1 MKAFFPVKALEHN
14 SYNIYN
20 YQAMP
25 GKATSLHQLLQRQL
39 YAAHELDRQ
48 VSAKN
53 TEGTILE
60 IPSTGTIV
68 STAYEQLRNAAEYAQ
83 EHLLL
88 QRAIKRFF
96 KRNLFVSNRRG
107 HDLGIELIVDLT
119 QAGYLQGSQFSR
131 ITATELN
138 TRIEAYMS
146 TYDRLRQAHITRE
159 TADDW
164 ILALLSASA
173 EHLLNPHH
181 VEQATLFFAYE
192 HFLHSIPKEK
202 FVSAA
207 VPADDYDF
215 CLYIAIHQSILK
227 SDIDLIRYN
236 IHTLYQQPLQD
247 TAGFIHLSKR
257 IDDLSISQLTIRLK
271 RIVSRYG
278 APFRILKSLTEDHP
292 EAGDLLSHKE
302 AFLELY
308 DKQIDTEYKQLD
320 KRLARGLAKSIVF
333 LIITK
338 LLIGIAI
345 EIPYDI
351 LMHGGVIILPLV
363 INLFFPPLYMAM
375 LVLSLNLPSAA
386 NKRSIRNYMEQLLYG
401 STKSQIHIPKR
412 RRTGIFARI
421 TYAFLFMVPLAVTVF
436 ILRQTGF
443 NVVQMAIFFVFF
455 STASFL
461 GFRLSTLVRD
471 LELTTRQA
479 GLWLSLQ
486 DFFYLPFV
494 VSGQWLSR
502 KYSQLNIVARFMDV
516 AIELPLKTIL
526 RLLRQWMN
534 FLREKHEE
542 LY

>member
-1 MKAFFPVKALEHN
+1 
-14 SYNIYN
+14 
-20 YQAMP
+20 MP
-25 GKATSLHQLLQRQL
+25 GKASSLNELLQRQL

-48 VSAKN
+48 VSSQN
-53 TEGTILE
+53 TAGTILE

-96 KRNLFVSNRRG
+96 KRNLFVANRRG
-107 HDLGIELIVDLT
+107 RDLGIELIVDLT
-119 QAGYLQGSQFSR
+119 QAGYLQESQFSR
-131 ITATELN
+131 NTAAELN
-138 TRIEAYMS
+138 KQIEQYMAAH
-146 TYDRLRQAHITRE
+146 DRLRLAHIARE
-159 TADDW
+159 TADNW
-164 ILALLSASA
+164 ILALLSSSA

-181 VEQATLFFAYE
+181 VEQATLFFTYE

-202 FVSAA
+202 FVAA
-207 VPADDYDF
+207 GQGDDYDF

-227 SDIDLIRYN
+227 SDIDLIHYN
-236 IHTLYQQPLQD
+236 IHTLYQQPLED

-257 IDDLSISQLTIRLK
+257 IDDLSVSQLTVRLK

-278 APFRILKSLTEDHP
+278 APFRILKSLTDDHA
-292 EAGDLLSHKE
+292 EAGELLPDKDK
-302 AFLELY
+302 FLELY
-308 DKQIDTEYKQLD
+308 EKQIDTEYKQLD
-320 KRLARGLAKSIVF
+320 KRLARGLAKSIIF

-338 LLIGIAI
+338 LLIGLAV

-351 LMHGGVIILPLV
+351 AMHGQVILLPLV

-401 STKSQIHIPKR
+401 NVKSQIHVPKR
-412 RRTGIFARI
+412 HRTGIAARI
-421 TYAFLFMVPLAVTVF
+421 VYAFLFMIPLVITVF